1 LSCRHATEK
10 LAPDKPELRRK
21 SLGDDGRVVVV
32 PPEDGVGRF
41 QSAIMHGTPEQIEAA
56 VLSIILKIAARSLP
70 FLSLAILIPLGIR
83 AKRSGYRQGEQ
94 IISRLTFVCCALFL
108 GGAVLWLS
116 GCSKRSAS
124 SDSVILYCAQD
135 QIFAEP
141 ILAEFT
147 KQTGIAVKPV
157 FDSEAVKTVGLANRL
172 LAERNH
178 PVCDVFWGNEEFRT
192 RQLAA
197 AGVFRATN
205 GWIAFGRRSRRLVVR
220 RDRFAEVFSN
230 QYSVSQSP
238 RPLNTDALIT
248 DHLPLSSLTN
258 AAFHGRVSLA
268 LPLFGTTAT
277 HFISLRQHWGESNW
291 CAWCRA
297 LAANR
302 PFLEEGNSHV
312 VKRVV
317 RGEALIGLTDS
328 DDITAAQREGLPV
341 TALPIFPESLLIPNT
356 LGLVAK
362 AKPNPAA
369 EKLCEFLQS
378 PAVHKQLIAAA
389 ALEPETPATN
399 TLRPDWPVLLR
410 DLNHATD
417 QLKEVFR
424 R

>member
-1 LSCRHATEK
+1 MSDDSGNGPKKDRWWRDFTFYGAATHV
-10 LAPDKPELRRK
+10 AGFP
-21 SLGDDGRVVVV
+21 SL
-32 PPEDGVGRF
+32 
-41 QSAIMHGTPEQIEAA
+41 
-56 VLSIILKIAARSLP
+56 IIIV
-70 FLSLAILIPLGIR
+70 
-83 AKRSGYRQGEQ
+83 
-94 IISRLTFVCCALFL
+94 VCCVWSLQAFL
-108 GGAVLWLS
+108 AAERKA
-116 GCSKRSAS
+116 SKRT
-124 SDSVILYCAQD
+124 VILYCAQD
-135 QIFAEP
+135 QVFAEP
-141 ILAEFT
+141 ILAGFT

-172 LAERNH
+172 LAEREH

-205 GWIAFGRRSRRLVVR
+205 GWTAFGQRSRRLVLR
-220 RDRFAEVFSN
+220 TDRFAEVFSN

-238 RPLNTDALIT
+238 RPLNTDSLIT
-248 DHLPLSSLTN
+248 DYLPLATLTN
-258 AAFHGRVSLA
+258 AAFRGRVSLA
-268 LPLFGTTAT
+268 FPLFGTTAT
-277 HFISLRQHWGESNW
+277 HFLALRQHWGESNW
-291 CAWCRA
+291 LVWCRA

-312 VKRVV
+312 VKRVA

-341 TALPIFPESLLIPNT
+341 AALPIFPESLLIPNT

-362 AKPNPAA
+362 PKPNPTA
-369 EKLCEFLQS
+369 EKLYEFLQS
-378 PAVHKQLIAAA
+378 PAVREQLITAA

-399 TLRPDWPVLLR
+399 TLRPDWPALLR
-410 DLNHATD
+410 DLNRATD